1 LDGKDVRI
9 GIIRTRW
16 NSEHVGNLV
25 TGCRKALKECNVKE
39 ENIFETEVPGSFE
52 LPLAARF
59 LALTGTVDAIVT
71 AGVLIK
77 GEVSYFVVVMIFGI
91 IIPIESVC
99 AGYSRHLTSSLL
111 SCFVSYL
118 QCLSNDFF
126 EFRSPFCF
134 VFLVL
139 FRIFIRLFISNTF
152 PKRSRVR

>member
-1 LDGKDVRI
+1 MSALLSSAHSINEKLTYLLFVPTQAAESEVSFGTLDGKDVRI

-25 TGCRKALKECNVKE
+25 EGCRKALKECNVKE

-77 GEVSYFVVVMIFGI
+77 GDVRFI
-91 IIPIESVC
+91 
-99 AGYSRHLTSSLL
+99 LSL
-111 SCFVSYL
+111 F
-118 QCLSNDFF
+118 
-126 EFRSPFCF
+126 
-134 VFLVL
+134 
-139 FRIFIRLFISNTF
+139 
-152 PKRSRVR
+152 